1 MYLQL
6 SQTLSV
12 VSVSLFISLSDYLFL
27 SLRLSLFLPLSACL
41 SVCLSVCLSLSLS
54 LSLSLRSR
62 PKGGLLILGTG
73 PMLCVG
79 WERVVS
85 SLGRPPWNGSA
96 LWVALRRLVAILC
109 VISSRS
115 LLSSSTKCTTSKIM
129 HGCSQ
134 AILQWFQPLPEI
146 YKL

>member
-12 VSVSLFISLSDYLFL
+12 VSVSLSISLSDSLFL
-27 SLRLSLFLPLSACL
+27 SDSLSLSTSLCVF
-41 SVCLSVCLSLSLS
+41 VCLSVCLSLSLS
-54 LSLSLRSR
+54 LRYR
-62 PKGGLLILGTG
+62 PRVGLLILGTG

>member
-1 MYLQL
+1 MHTCTCNSLRLCLLSLSLSLSL
-6 SQTLSV
+6 SQT
-12 VSVSLFISLSDYLFL
+12 ISFFLSD
-27 SLRLSLFLPLSACL
+27 SLSLFQPL
-41 SVCLSVCLSLSLS
+41 SVCLSVCLSASLS
-54 LSLSLRSR
+54 LSLSLRYR

-134 AILQWFQPLPEI
+134 AILQWFQPLPEM

>member
-12 VSVSLFISLSDYLFL
+12 ISVSLSISLRL
-27 SLRLSLFLPLSACL
+27 SFSFSQTLSLFLPL
-41 SVCLSVCLSLSLS
+41 SVCLSVCLPLS
-54 LSLSLRSR
+54 LSLSLRYR
-62 PKGGLLILGTG
+62 PRGGLLILGMG

-134 AILQWFQPLPEI
+134 AILQWFQH
-146 YKL
+146 YRKCTNYNKTVKL